1 MSSKIF
7 VFNNIGA
14 SHKSI
19 KNNLVFS
26 SLDDKFSFYWD
37 FDSIYTVGIHLQIYL
52 FEMKKIQFYLI
63 LFKFFLWKIFTVHE
77 SQCDKI
83 FTKLGGPHFV

>member
-52 FEMKKIQFYLI
+52 FEMK
-63 LFKFFLWKIFTVHE
+63 
-77 SQCDKI
+77 
-83 FTKLGGPHFV
+83 